1 MPKAI
6 LPLLASFLIC
16 GTATATLIANNA
28 RAEQSSHKPV
38 MMLAQNQ
45 AAPPA
50 DREVGPPRPGM
61 EEGMMRR
68 PQRGQFC
75 QDAYARK
82 AAEIAFLEAKL
93 DLAPAQQPLFAR
105 WKDVSMDNA
114 KRHQGECTGGIE
126 RTRNGQR
133 PDMMQR
139 LTREEDMLKARVADI
154 EAERPALGALYAA
167 LSPDQQQDFG
177 RAARGAREG
186 RMHMAMGMMR
196 GGREMG
202 RREMGR
208 RLGRGGPDGAP
219 PTPPSPPQ

>member
-16 GTATATLIANNA
+16 GTATAAPIAGNA
-28 RAEQSSHKPV
+28 RAEQPRHKPV

-50 DREVGPPRPGM
+50 DREAGPPRPGM
-61 EEGMMRR
+61 EDGMMRG

-82 AAEIAFLEAKL
+82 AAQIAFLEAKL
-93 DLAPAQQPLFAR
+93 NLTSAQQPLFAR
-105 WKDVSMDNA
+105 WKDVSMDIA

-126 RTRNGQR
+126 RMRNGQR

-167 LSPDQQQDFG
+167 LSPAQQQDFG

-186 RMHMAMGMMR
+186 RMRMAMGMMR
-196 GGREMG
+196 GAREMG
-202 RREMGR
+202 RREMG

-219 PTPPSPPQ
+219 PPPPSPPQ